1 MKQVLQLIRPFR
13 EMRNIVALFLAF
25 FLCAGSLW
33 AQTQSTYT
41 KVTSAPS
48 DWSGE
53 YLLVYEDATTA
64 YVWTGEDVANC
75 YASTTLD
82 GTITIPSNA
91 VSLTIAPMTD
101 GYSIMVN
108 GGTND
113 GKYISGTSG
122 SNKINF
128 GTTATANT
136 ISIESSCAH
145 IVSNTSVMRFNS
157 ATNNMR
163 FRYFKETSY
172 TNQQPVQLYKLD
184 EVSDNPSITASNL
197 NIAYDAT
204 SGQIEYTINNP
215 TNDGVLTA
223 STDAEWISNVTATAA
238 AIVTF
243 TTTANTDAAQ
253 RTGTVTLT
261 YTYGSNQTVTK
272 NVTVTQAGNPNVP
285 GSQNNPYTVAQARAA
300 IDGAGSTQGVYAT
313 GIVSAI
319 PYAYTSNNGI
329 TFNMV
334 DNNGDAEF
342 LQAYKCKGTEAP
354 NVTVGDV
361 VVVYGNLTKY
371 NSTYEFGQNCQVV
384 SLTHPSGYVAA
395 PTFSPAA
402 GTYTEPQT
410 VTLSCETSGASI
422 YYTLDGSEPD
432 NESTL
437 YTAAINVT
445 TTTTINA
452 IAYVGGNA
460 SDVATA
466 TYAIASLANISDID
480 LTEGGNAYE
489 IQGTVVAT
497 NSRGFVMGD
506 GTGYVYYYKN
516 GTVTQSVGDMV
527 TISGTTGTYGH
538 IIQFTNTATVAEATS
553 SNYDYTPAATLI
565 TEVPDYTQGYH
576 LSTYL
581 EFEGELTKNGNSYF
595 IAVGGD
601 TIQISYPT
609 SAQGTTLTAS
619 NGMTVHV
626 KGYFAGINSN
636 GKFTTMLESVEEVAS
651 TDTTISVAT
660 LPFAFN
666 GGKNDIDTI
675 DGLTQDGLGSYN
687 NSAAN
692 ATTPLKFDNTGDW
705 LLLHFNEQPGIL
717 TFDIT
722 GNGFSGGTFTVQ
734 ASVDGVTYS
743 DLASYTE
750 LGTTTTKEINNIGED
765 VRYIKWI
772 YTNKASGNV
781 GLGSITLDEPSTAPT
796 ILLDEEEIAVGYEGG
811 EGNITVTYMN
821 MGDAPI
827 ASVEFYEEDG
837 EATAEYDWITAEI
850 DAENNIHYTVDA
862 NEGEARTAYMKVYG
876 ITTDFADEAFSHLIT
891 VAQAAAPQQ
900 YELTIS
906 EFENLEIFT
915 FVDDLN
921 ELALEGAGTITVT
934 EGAAVSLSV
943 SAEEGYILSS
953 LVVDGQSVLSLL
965 DETGLYTFEMP
976 DHNVIVTASAIE
988 NVPGDWVLTS
998 IEDLTENDIFVIVG
1012 TVADGTT
1019 YALPNDVTNS
1029 APAATPVFVVDGT
1042 LSGEPAVNLQWN
1054 LSGNATD
1061 GYTFYPNGDAENWL
1075 FCNTTAASSNN
1086 NNIRVGNDEN
1096 TRNVFVFDED
1106 GYLVTNDDYVTRYLS
1121 IYVNSGVAQDWR
1133 GYINTNSAV
1142 AISFYKKVT
1151 TTNTC
1156 NIALVQGT
1164 NWVSFNVDVTLDDLK
1179 AALVAALPDGNSTEI
1194 TIQSQELNVKYKR
1207 GRWAG
1212 QLSAL
1217 DMAQMYKITVS
1228 DACEVAF
1235 EGTPVDPSTLSISIN
1250 ANGSTWIA
1258 FPYNQSMTVTNM
1270 FSSFPENNDQVLSY
1284 TQSTKYNRGRWVG
1297 QLTTLEAGQGYIY
1310 KTLYESPR
1318 TFTFPTFSRAARR

>member
-1 MKQVLQLIRPFR
+1 MRKFLQLIRPFR
-13 EMRNIVALFLAF
+13 ETRNIVALCLAL

-33 AQTQSTYT
+33 AQTTITWSAANQGYENSEVIESVVFDDNVTGEFFAGTNSNAPKYYNTGSAIRCYGGNYFTISTSLGNLTEIVITFGQGDGSNDITTDVGDYTNGTWSGEAQSVTFTIGGTTGHRRFASFEITY
-41 KVTSAPS
+41 VTSATSVAMPTFS
-48 DWSGE
+48 PASGTTFGDE
-53 YLLVYEDATTA
+53 GLSVTISQANNKPVYYTIDGTA
-64 YVWTGEDVANC
+64 PTSNSTLYTGAITLT
-75 YASTTLD
+75 STT
-82 GTITIPSNA
+82 TIKA
-91 VSLTIAPMTD
+91 
-101 GYSIMVN
+101 
-108 GGTND
+108 
-113 GKYISGTSG
+113 
-122 SNKINF
+122 
-128 GTTATANT
+128 
-136 ISIESSCAH
+136 
-145 IVSNTSVMRFNS
+145 
-157 ATNNMR
+157 
-163 FRYFKETSY
+163 
-172 TNQQPVQLYKLD
+172 
-184 EVSDNPSITASNL
+184 
-197 NIAYDAT
+197 IAYD
-204 SGQIEYTINNP
+204 GNN
-215 TNDGVLTA
+215 A
-223 STDAEWISNVTATAA
+223 SNVATA
-238 AIVTF
+238 
-243 TTTANTDAAQ
+243 
-253 RTGTVTLT
+253 T
-261 YTYGSNQTVTK
+261 YTYID
-272 NVTVTQAGNPNVP
+272 PNTP
-285 GSQNNPYTVAQARAA
+285 GTENNPYTVAQARAA
-300 IDGAGSTQGVYAT
+300 IDGNGSTQGVYAT

-581 EFEGELTKNGNSYF
+581 EFEGELTKKSSNYF
-595 IAVGGD
+595 ISVGGD

-609 SAQGTTLTAS
+609 TAQGDTLTAF

-626 KGYFAGINSN
+626 KGYFAGINSS
-636 GKFTTMLESVEEVAS
+636 GKFTTMLESVEGVAG

-660 LPFAFN
+660 LPFVFN
-666 GGKNDIDTI
+666 GGKDDIDTT
-675 DGLTQDGLGSYN
+675 DGLTQDGLGSYT
-687 NSAAN
+687 SAAN

-722 GNGFSGGTFTVQ
+722 GNSFSGGTFTVQ
-734 ASVDGVTYS
+734 TSVDGETYS
-743 DLASYTE
+743 DLASYDE
-750 LGTTTTKEINNIGED
+750 LGTTTKKEINNIGED

-772 YTNKASGNV
+772 YTNKVSGNV

-811 EGNITVTYMN
+811 EGNITVTYLN
-821 MGDAPI
+821 MGDAPT

-837 EATAEYDWITAEI
+837 ESFAEYDWITAEI
-850 DAENNIHYTVDA
+850 DAENNIHYTVAA
-862 NEGEARTAYMKVYG
+862 NEGVARTAYMKVYG
-876 ITTDFADEAFSHLIT
+876 ITTNFGDEAYSHLIT

-900 YELTIS
+900 HTLTIS
-906 EFENLEIFT
+906 EIENLEIFT
-915 FVDDLN
+915 FVDDLD

-943 SAEEGYILSS
+943 SADEGYVLSS
-953 LVVDGQSVLSLL
+953 LMVDGQSVLSQL

-988 NVPGDWVLTS
+988 DVPGEWVLTS
-998 IEDLTENDIFVIVG
+998 IEDLTENDVFVIVE
-1012 TVADGTT
+1012 TKDGVSH
-1019 YALPNDVTNS
+1019 AMANDNG
-1029 APAATPVFVVDGT
+1029 AQNPPAADTVTVVGNT
-1042 LSGEPAVNLQWN
+1042 LSGDVPVKIQWN
-1054 LSGNATD
+1054 ISVSDSG
-1061 GYTFYPNGDAENWL
+1061 YVFYPNGNAESWL
-1075 FCNTTAASSNN
+1075 YCNNTNN
-1086 NNIRVGNDEN
+1086 GVRVGTGANKFFIMD
-1096 TRNVFVFDED
+1096 TT
-1106 GYLVTNDDYVTRYLS
+1106 GYLINTGTGRY
-1121 IYVNSGVAQDWR
+1121 IGVYLNNPDWR
-1133 GYINTNSAV
+1133 CYTSINSNIVDQTFA
-1142 AISFYKKVT
+1142 FYKKVASST
-1151 TTNTC
+1151 DQNQT
-1156 NIALVQGT
+1156 IALNNGT
-1164 NWVSFNVDVTLDDLK
+1164 NWVSFNVEITLNDLK
-1179 AALVAALPDGNSTEI
+1179 AALVEAAPTAQIQIVGQNSQTTYNPNNHRWTGNLTF
-1194 TIQSQELNVKYKR
+1194 N
-1207 GRWAG
+1207 
-1212 QLSAL
+1212 
-1217 DMAQMYKITVS
+1217 MASMYKIKVNS
-1228 DACEVAF
+1228 ACEITLQGV
-1235 EGTPVDPSTLSISIN
+1235 PVDPADHPYAIN
-1250 ANGSTWIA
+1250 QGNNWIA
-1258 FPYNQSMTVTNM
+1258 FPLNQDMTLADAFAGFAVQG
-1270 FSSFPENNDQVLSY
+1270 DQLNSQTGGSVYARRWQGSVSTL
-1284 TQSTKYNRGRWVG
+1284 QSGKGYVYKAASGSR
-1297 QLTTLEAGQGYIY
+1297 TLV
-1310 KTLYESPR
+1310 
-1318 TFTFPTFSRAARR
+1318 FPTSAR